1 MADTRYHNLSE
12 IGVRFGEFLF
22 SEWAADGVAWA
33 PANDQIS
40 AEAGARGAVAV
51 SEMFDEVSEITL
63 SLVSTSPNNA
73 IIDATIGQFLP
84 LTLTDLNSNNEILA
98 VTGRIAARPEFN
110 KPQQIEGSPRVVRIM
125 LFGADV
131 QYGDGNTVV

>member
-1 MADTRYHNLSE
+1 MADSRYHNLSE

-22 SEWAADGVAWA
+22 TEWSADGLTWT

-51 SEMFDEVSEITL
+51 SEMFDEVSEIVL
-63 SLVSTSPNNA
+63 NIVPTSPNNS

-84 LTLTDLNSNNEILA
+84 LTLTDLNSSNEILA
-98 VTGRIAARPEFN
+98 VTGRIAARPEFA
-110 KPQQIEGSPRVVRIM
+110 KPQEIQGSSRVVRIM

-131 QYGDGNTVV
+131 KYGGGNAVI

>member
-1 MADTRYHNLSE
+1 MADTRYHNLGE
-12 IGVRFGEFLF
+12 IGVKFGEFLF
-22 SEWAADGVAWA
+22 DEWAADGISWA

-63 SLVSTSPNNA
+63 NIVPTSPNNA
-73 IIDATIGQFLP
+73 IINATIGQFLP
-84 LTLTDLNSNNEILA
+84 LVLTDLNSTNEILA
-98 VTGRIAARPEFN
+98 VTGRIAARPEFA
-110 KPQQIEGSPRVVRIM
+110 KPQEIQGASRVIRIM

-131 QYGDGNTVV
+131 DYGGGNVPV